1 MEKFIKLVYFNPLK
15 VKLTYYSAACLLHG
29 KTCVSSLCSFTGA
42 CISSVISKQFVFVN
56 QAKTFADAQIYC
68 RQFHC
73 DLASVEDTADFSRLQ
88 AAVSGVTDP
97 SVWIGLKRDWVWSL
111 SNSSFYGE
119 GEAEYRRWKAG
130 QLDNNGG
137 NENCGALDIA
147 GEFWDVPCTNQYPFI
162 CYDGKDTVNKFTG
175 LLQQYFGLK
184 KNYLNLRFELNI
196 TFQLIC
202 ITPF

>member
-1 MEKFIKLVYFNPLK
+1 MGAEMNLMLFVL
-15 VKLTYYSAACLLHG
+15 
-29 KTCVSSLCSFTGA
+29 GA

-162 CYDGKDTVNKFTG
+162 CYDGVKMQILRMKLKSGQNMDDPVMKVSMVDKIQQKLASLGMPENAK
-175 LLQQYFGLK
+175 LQWRVQSDGEIFHPLE
-184 KNYLNLRFELNI
+184 NDMNL
-196 TFQLIC
+196 QK
-202 ITPF
+202 